1 MRKTLGL
8 YLFFFKKMENL
19 LIKMNELYFCSIR
32 FCFYYLV
39 VLLFCV
45 RYEELSLITGHPSP
59 IFLRKEAGIL
69 DMDLRIFFSVYNIVI
84 L

>member
-1 MRKTLGL
+1 
-8 YLFFFKKMENL
+8 MENL
-19 LIKMNELYFCSIR
+19 FIKMNELYFCSIR
-32 FCFYYLV
+32 VCFYYLV
-39 VLLFCV
+39 VLLFPE
-45 RYEELSLITGHPSP
+45 RFEEVTLIIGHPPP